1 MKLHRKIAVRRQ
13 PHTEFRRIVLLSVFC
28 VLGILFGCIAVRYV
42 STAAVSQ
49 LTSYLDTYIK
59 LRNTGADLSSF
70 FISIIVYFR
79 YILLLFLFSFSPV
92 GVYFIPLVCL
102 IQGFGL
108 SFATTMFV
116 RCVGKRILT
125 LFSLF
130 GLRCIFILPAM
141 LCCGSAAIL
150 SASHGKESR
159 DKEFWSRFCICTFA
173 LLIGAVLESFI
184 VPNIFSAAYTA

>member
-1 MKLHRKIAVRRQ
+1 MKLHGKVAVRGR
-13 PHTEFRRIVLLSVFC
+13 PHIEFRRIVLLSIFC
-28 VLGILFGCIAVRYV
+28 VLGILLGCIAVRYV
-42 STAAVSQ
+42 SDTAVAQ

-59 LRNTGADLSSF
+59 LRNTRADLSSF
-70 FISIIVYFR
+70 LISIVVYFR
-79 YILLLFLFSFSPV
+79 YSLLLFLFSFSPV
-92 GVYFIPLVCL
+92 GIFFIPLICM

-125 LFSLF
+125 LISLF

-150 SASHGKESR
+150 SASRGKESR
-159 DKEFWSRFCICTFA
+159 GKEFWSHFGVCAFA
-173 LLIGAVLESFI
+173 LFIGAVLESFI
-184 VPNIFSAAYTA
+184 VPSIFSAAYTA

>member
-42 STAAVSQ
+42 STTAVKQ
-49 LTSYLDTYIK
+49 LTSYLDAYIK
-59 LRNTGADLSSF
+59 LRNTGVDLSLF
-70 FISIIVYFR
+70 FSSIVVYFR
-79 YILLLFLFSFSPV
+79 CILLLFLFSFSSV

-125 LFSLF
+125 LISLF
-130 GLRCIFILPAM
+130 GLRCILILPVM
-141 LCCGSAAIL
+141 LGCGSAAIL
-150 SASHGKESR
+150 SASRGKESR
-159 DKEFWSRFCICTFA
+159 GKEFWSRFGICTFV

-184 VPNIFSAAYTA
+184 VPNIFSAAYAS